1 MVEFVQEYAAL
12 RWTVAAAFLIAAGI
26 VLARLPASTVSVPGR
41 DFDPTDPGSAEVPA
55 ERPTISTTTEH
66 PESDAAHLVMCLVML
81 GMLLFP
87 SGVRPDALR
96 GVLTA
101 TIVVFAGLLV
111 TRILESSAHPRPLP
125 IDRLVPLGYH
135 IVAAAAMLYAMS
147 GHSASGHVGGP
158 AVGPALGLAV
168 LFLLDALLVA
178 LAVLAGWTHARPQGP
193 LGVLVRSGGCVAALT
208 GPAAP
213 WAAVPHVVMATGT
226 TYMLVA
232 AVWT

>member
-1 MVEFVQEYAAL
+1 MAQFVQEYAVF
-12 RWTVAAAFLIAAGI
+12 RWMAVAAFLIAAAI
-26 VLARLPASTVSVPGR
+26 VSARLAAPAAPPGR
-41 DFDPTDPGSAEVPA
+41 AVGPTVMGVAAELPRAQDDSA
-55 ERPTISTTTEH
+55 ISDH

-87 SGVRPDALR
+87 SGVSPHALR

-101 TIVVFAGLLV
+101 MIVVFAGLLV
-111 TRILESSAHPRPLP
+111 TRFVEGSTQARPLP

-135 IVAAAAMLYAMS
+135 IAAAAAMLYAMS
-147 GHSASGHVGGP
+147 GHTASGHAGGP
-158 AVGPALGLAV
+158 AAGPALGLAA

-178 LAVLAGWTHARPQGP
+178 PAARAGCTPAHPRGP

-213 WAAVPHVVMATGT
+213 WAAVPHVVMDAGT
-226 TYMLVA
+226 AYMLVA
-232 AVWT
+232 AISG